1 MVRLRPV
8 WMTNHPPSVLWL
20 CWLGHQTCKNRRSY
34 NLYWVGADVKP
45 CSINQSI
52 NQSVLHL
59 SGDWLGRS
67 SLCCRMLNFTHLN
80 CYYYILTVFHIKHH
94 TCDGNSVPLNCMYT
108 EIVLM
113 LCIEM
118 SFRVLW
124 LRKFNIVANV
134 IDSDYNRFE
143 AKIQELREQ
152 MLLNTSSGSLRT
164 TLKRTLYVRQ
174 VNSSSHWPTL
184 VGRGLVKV
192 TSVVF
197 AVYWR
202 QLLHFHSYVWYM
214 WKN

>member
-1 MVRLRPV
+1 
-8 WMTNHPPSVLWL
+8 
-20 CWLGHQTCKNRRSY
+20 
-34 NLYWVGADVKP
+34 
-45 CSINQSI
+45 
-52 NQSVLHL
+52 
-59 SGDWLGRS
+59 
-67 SLCCRMLNFTHLN
+67 MLNFTHLN

-184 VGRGLVKV
+184 VGCGLVKV
-192 TSVVF
+192 TSVLSSVCC
-197 AVYWR
+197 VSTTIVELS
-202 QLLHFHSYVWYM
+202 QLCMVHVKELVILTLTVIAAIACLP
-214 WKN
+214 